1 MLGAKVTLTG
11 LKAKPELNGAH
22 GTVVADRGDG
32 RWAVELEHSL
42 QTLSISGKNLVRD
55 LPPVGPS
62 FAQSTQKAV
71 DSIHDWPNMQEK
83 GAHLPSFT
91 GPAKD
96 CRHGGPPPSDPTTAM
111 FIPAMIGFMEEAT
124 AAHNRA
130 VTSAR
135 ENGDNVLSA
144 VVQSEMNVLFRY
156 WSRPEMASVV
166 RPGSFKV
173 AFSCA
178 VDATLDSD
186 FNTARQFVRAGAFLR
201 DFAKHGGAQMFA
213 DWTTTSAPS
222 GEIMAR
228 YAESQE
234 CLHKTRT
241 DRGLKIYLAM
251 QVKDTCTCIAYDA
264 MDALERT
271 PRTGKCQ
278 ACQQQLPASRL
289 KKCSRCNHVE
299 YCCRECQK
307 SDWKAHKKT
316 CQAVSSK

>member
-1 MLGAKVTLTG
+1 MSQEGAACLQRMLGAKVTLTG

-83 GAHLPSFT
+83 GAHLPSFS

-186 FNTARQFVRAGAFLR
+186 FDTARQFVLVRFCATLQSTAVRRCLLIGRQLLRQVTRSWRGTLSRRNACTRRARTAGSRSTSRCRSRTPAP
-201 DFAKHGGAQMFA
+201 ASHMTP
-213 DWTTTSAPS
+213 WTRSS
-222 GEIMAR
+222 GR
-228 YAESQE
+228 
-234 CLHKTRT
+234 
-241 DRGLKIYLAM
+241 RGLGNAKLA
-251 QVKDTCTCIAYDA
+251 
-264 MDALERT
+264 
-271 PRTGKCQ
+271 
-278 ACQQQLPASRL
+278 
-289 KKCSRCNHVE
+289 
-299 YCCRECQK
+299 
-307 SDWKAHKKT
+307 
-316 CQAVSSK
+316 SSSCPPHG